1 MVDTVKTVDELM
13 AIFADGQAAGSITPQ
28 DCRDLIASTIGQTGW
43 ADYQD
48 GTYTNAVPQV
58 LPAGVNTEIE
68 IDGAITQDQE
78 LPFGVTTF
86 WDQVAN
92 AIITPQAGSGLM
104 ISFETIIRRATGT
117 GEWAVDCFI
126 DIGIPG
132 PVELYPRTISH
143 NKISGD
149 KKITWTTGAYA
160 LDTWAANGGKIVLRP
175 SVDAVAYQSRVIVHQ
190 THRGR
195 GTY

>member
-1 MVDTVKTVDELM
+1 MPETVRSLSDILTT
-13 AIFADGQAAGSITPQ
+13 FADGQPDASITAQ
-28 DCRDLIASTIGQTGW
+28 DMRDLIVSSLGQTGW

-48 GTYTNAVPQV
+48 GQYSNTSPQAFATDTNTTV
-58 LPAGVNTEIE
+58 E
-68 IDGAITQDQE
+68 IDGAVSQTQE
-78 LPFGVTTF
+78 LPFGIATF
-86 WDQVAN
+86 WDNVTNTIQ
-92 AIITPQAGSGLM
+92 TPQAGSGLM

-126 DIGIPG
+126 DIGIAG

-143 NKISGD
+143 NKITGD

-160 LDTWAANGGKIVLRP
+160 LDTWDANGGKIIMRP
-175 SVDAVAYQSRVIVHQ
+175 SVDALAYKSRVIVHQ

>member
-1 MVDTVKTVDELM
+1 MTDTVRTMDELLT
-13 AIFADGQAAGSITPQ
+13 IFADGQADGSITPQ
-28 DCRDLIASTIGQTGW
+28 DVRDLIVSSLGQTGW

-48 GTYTNAVPQV
+48 GQYTNEQPQT
-58 LPAGVNTEIE
+58 LEAGVETKVL
-68 IDGAITQDQE
+68 IDGAVKQEQE
-78 LPFGVTTF
+78 LPFGVTELFNTA
-86 WDQVAN
+86 QSE
-92 AIITPQAGSGLM
+92 IITPRAGSGLM
-104 ISFETIIRRATGT
+104 ISFETIIRRASGT
-117 GEWAVDCFI
+117 GEWSVDAFI
-126 DIGIPG
+126 DIGLAG

-160 LDTWAANGGKIVLRP
+160 LDTWEANGGAIILRP
-175 SVDAVAYQSRVIVHQ
+175 SVDAVCYKSRVIVHQ